1 MNTVT
6 PVDLQVSCP
15 ASHTRYRNHF
25 LCVAS
30 FHYTPD
36 YSHSRPSPLH
46 FLFPSFSFL
55 SFFLSFWFTSLFP
68 SAGRPFSNHSARS
81 LSFLLFPVISMIP
94 TDMRVQRHAHDD
106 TELFNFL
113 FRGEEVVRI
122 KACKDEIYLALHDA
136 TSGTVSMQTVH

>member
-1 MNTVT
+1 MNTIT
-6 PVDLQVSCP
+6 PFDLQVSCP

-55 SFFLSFWFTSLFP
+55 FFFCRFGSP
-68 SAGRPFSNHSARS
+68 IYFSVLGVH
-81 LSFLLFPVISMIP
+81 FLISMIP
-94 TDMRVQRHAHDD
+94 TDVRVQRHAHDD
-106 TELFNFL
+106 TELFYFL
-113 FRGEEVVRI
+113 FRGKEVVAI
-122 KACKDEIYLALHDA
+122 KASKDEIYLALHDA
-136 TSGTVSMQTVH
+136 TSGTVSVQTAH